1 MDEQIVHATT
11 VFIEGGAVLIMGD
24 SGVGK
29 SFLALRLILDR
40 GAILISDDMTVLSIE
55 NGQLYASCVTMH
67 GSIEVHSIGI
77 LKNQPFVE
85 RAPVSL
91 VLMLSEECPPRLP
104 LEQKF
109 MNFLG
114 CDVPMFEL
122 HAKENGL
129 DVRAYIAV
137 KVAQKQMELLNCF
150 EQGEKNDRDC
160 LGST

>member
-1 MDEQIVHATT
+1 MNEQVIHATT
-11 VFIEGGAVLIMGD
+11 VFMDGGAVLIMGD

-40 GAILISDDMTVLSIE
+40 KAVLISDDMTVLSIE
-55 NGQLYASCVTMH
+55 NGVLYASSVTMH

-91 VLMLSEECPPRLP
+91 VLLLSEERPPRLP

-109 MNFLG
+109 INFLG
-114 CDVPMFEL
+114 KDVPMFEL

-129 DVRAYIAV
+129 DIRAYVAV
-137 KVAQKQMELLNCF
+137 KVAQKQMALMNCS
-150 EQGEKNDRDC
+150 E
-160 LGST
+160 